1 VRSSGEQDEATATEA
16 GPGETPL
23 RYPVSVFRVMF
34 VQELVQGLRCSVE
47 WLWPMG
53 MSEDFAKVIGLLFLS
68 RVRRG
73 SLGYTAFVAT
83 VLS

>member
-1 VRSSGEQDEATATEA
+1 
-16 GPGETPL
+16 
-23 RYPVSVFRVMF
+23 MF